1 MPKLLSASREYQRR
15 RGNASVRGSGEYF
28 LSRTVETVSDDNV
41 EHIEN
46 DVSSDDQISAGLL
59 LVAAAV
65 K

>member
-1 MPKLLSASREYQRR
+1 MRE
-15 RGNASVRGSGEYF
+15 SGEYF

-41 EHIEN
+41 EDIEN

-59 LVAAAV
+59 LVVAAV